1 MAAHELYYFTGH
13 CSVQLDG
20 VHSCRLLHLASQQGV
35 QKCSISC
42 QIKRFDFRRPS
53 TFAFDSIW
61 DTVDFRSC
69 RSRCKIFN
77 GMLLLWRKQSNL
89 HLQRYPLQQK
99 KLSVSPVLC
108 VARLV
113 PSSARQT
120 PVLSPAELPI
130 AVTSG
135 RSLWK
140 HSKYKCKTTQ
150 NTKIIFNTYPIL
162 FCLKI
167 FCSEN
172 PWDFSPARN
181 VEHWSYMWEERGE
194 RGRERAPPQL
204 VSRKCAGPNYSFNY
218 VFIYNS
224 KTLYGCPNCSWI
236 MGSGKAQL
244 RENAYIA
251 MFSWRSWISLLFQL
265 LWTIWNFQDENEVQE
280 SYCCAFVHYFMQEE
294 AWATHFQWKAAK
306 NDGCD
311 GPYVAHLSQTNQQ
324 WHSKEI
330 CIYS

>member
-1 MAAHELYYFTGH
+1 MTQTRRCFGLKAITRRSWLFRAGAPTSADRNGPLVPLGSNGSPKSCTISFR
-13 CSVQLDG
+13 SVQLDG

-53 TFAFDSIW
+53 TFAFGSIW

-89 HLQRYPLQQK
+89 HLQRCPLQQK

-135 RSLWK
+135 RSL
-140 HSKYKCKTTQ
+140 
-150 NTKIIFNTYPIL
+150 
-162 FCLKI
+162 
-167 FCSEN
+167 
-172 PWDFSPARN
+172 
-181 VEHWSYMWEERGE
+181 
-194 RGRERAPPQL
+194 
-204 VSRKCAGPNYSFNY
+204 
-218 VFIYNS
+218 
-224 KTLYGCPNCSWI
+224 
-236 MGSGKAQL
+236 
-244 RENAYIA
+244 
-251 MFSWRSWISLLFQL
+251 
-265 LWTIWNFQDENEVQE
+265 
-280 SYCCAFVHYFMQEE
+280 
-294 AWATHFQWKAAK
+294 
-306 NDGCD
+306 
-311 GPYVAHLSQTNQQ
+311 
-324 WHSKEI
+324 
-330 CIYS
+330 